1 MIIMSLLQEKVN
13 MEEVCD
19 IYTIDNEDF
28 ILLDSAIYEK
38 EKYLLLSKKDDESK
52 TIFRKSI
59 IIDGEEY
66 LEKIDESIYDEIVN
80 LFLEHNRDLLN

>member
-1 MIIMSLLQEKVN
+1 

-28 ILLDSAIYEK
+28 ILIDSAIYEK

-52 TIFRKSI
+52 TIFRKSV

-80 LFLEHNRDLLN
+80 LFLERNKDLLN

>member
-1 MIIMSLLQEKVN
+1 

-19 IYTIDNEDF
+19 IYTIDNDDY
-28 ILLDSAIYEK
+28 ILLDSIIYEQ
-38 EKYLLLSKKDDESK
+38 EKYLLLSKKYDESK

-80 LFLEHNRDLLN
+80 LFLEHNKDLLN

>member
-1 MIIMSLLQEKVN
+1 

-28 ILLDSAIYEK
+28 ILLDSIIYEQ

-80 LFLEHNRDLLN
+80 LFLEHNKDLLN

>member
-1 MIIMSLLQEKVN
+1 

-19 IYTIDNEDF
+19 IYTIDNDDY
-28 ILLDSAIYEK
+28 ILLDSIIYEQ

-52 TIFRKSI
+52 TIFRKSV

-80 LFLEHNRDLLN
+80 LFLEHNMDLLN

>member
-1 MIIMSLLQEKVN
+1 

-28 ILLDSAIYEK
+28 ILIDSAIYEK

>member
-1 MIIMSLLQEKVN
+1 

-28 ILLDSAIYEK
+28 ILLDSAIYEQ

-80 LFLEHNRDLLN
+80 LFLEHNKDLLN

>member
-1 MIIMSLLQEKVN
+1 

-19 IYTIDNEDF
+19 IYTIDNDDY
-28 ILLDSAIYEK
+28 ILLDSIIYEQ

-52 TIFRKSI
+52 TIFRKSV

-80 LFLEHNRDLLN
+80 LILEHNRDLLN

>member
-1 MIIMSLLQEKVN
+1 

-19 IYTIDNEDF
+19 IYTIDNDDY
-28 ILLDSAIYEK
+28 ILLDSIIYEQ

-80 LFLEHNRDLLN
+80 LFLEHNQDLLN

>member
-1 MIIMSLLQEKVN
+1 

-19 IYTIDNEDF
+19 IYTIDNDDF

-59 IIDGEEY
+59 IVDGEEY

-80 LFLEHNRDLLN
+80 LFLERNKDLLN

>member
-1 MIIMSLLQEKVN
+1 

-28 ILLDSAIYEK
+28 ILIDSAIYEK

-52 TIFRKSI
+52 TIFRISI

>member
-1 MIIMSLLQEKVN
+1 

-28 ILLDSAIYEK
+28 ILIDSAIYEK

-52 TIFRKSI
+52 TIFRKSV

>member
-1 MIIMSLLQEKVN
+1 

-19 IYTIDNEDF
+19 IYTIDNDDY
-28 ILLDSAIYEK
+28 ILLDSIIYEQ

-80 LFLEHNRDLLN
+80 LFLEHNKDLLN

>member
-1 MIIMSLLQEKVN
+1 MK
-13 MEEVCD
+13 EVCD
-19 IYTIDNEDF
+19 IYTIDNDDY
-28 ILLDSAIYEK
+28 ILLDSIIYGQ

-59 IIDGEEY
+59 IIDEEEY

>member
-1 MIIMSLLQEKVN
+1 

-19 IYTIDNEDF
+19 IYTIDNDNY
-28 ILLDSAIYEK
+28 ILLDSIIYEQ

-80 LFLEHNRDLLN
+80 LFLEHNKDLLN

>member
-1 MIIMSLLQEKVN
+1 

-19 IYTIDNEDF
+19 IYTIDNDDY
-28 ILLDSAIYEK
+28 ILLDGIIYEQ

-66 LEKIDESIYDEIVN
+66 LEKIDKSIYDEIVN

>member
-1 MIIMSLLQEKVN
+1 

>member
-1 MIIMSLLQEKVN
+1 

-19 IYTIDNEDF
+19 RYTIDNDDY
-28 ILLDSAIYEK
+28 ILLDSIIYEQ

-52 TIFRKSI
+52 TIFRKSV

>member
-1 MIIMSLLQEKVN
+1 

-19 IYTIDNEDF
+19 IYTIDNDDY
-28 ILLDSAIYEK
+28 ILLDSIIYEQ

>member
-1 MIIMSLLQEKVN
+1 

-19 IYTIDNEDF
+19 IYTIDNDDY
-28 ILLDSAIYEK
+28 ILLDSIIYEQ

-52 TIFRKSI
+52 TIFRKSV